1 MYVCEMNGFDDR
13 IDEFEKVLRLFLTVI
28 PYGND
33 VSIASI

>member
-13 IDEFEKVLRLFLTVI
+13 IDEFEKVLKFILTVI
-28 PYGND
+28 PHGND